1 MLGTA
6 RTHDCI
12 PACSRSSTSYFLL
25 TSCSWRCRLRTVQAY
40 GAGAVS
46 TVRAWDYS
54 RTKFTQ
60 ASPTSTEPT
69 GATVVDNRYPTEDV
83 LRPSYTHVLDELY
96 SKQNLLAEMLLV
108 GIAEMLSLPS
118 TTLSDMCHGPDGRGD
133 FGTIRL
139 LHYPGSPDLTTAERA
154 VANVGIAPHTDFEA
168 FTLMHQD
175 APGLQFIPA
184 GETEWIDAPV
194 RPGEFV
200 VIVGDVLERLTNG
213 VLRATPHRVKLTEHT
228 RNSIIRF
235 NALHPDAIVAPLPA
249 FVSDDRPAAYTPVT
263 MRNHMETTIRN
274 LEKGIPAWDNERNV
288 SRTATYVY

>member
-1 MLGTA
+1 M
-6 RTHDCI
+6 
-12 PACSRSSTSYFLL
+12 
-25 TSCSWRCRLRTVQAY
+25 
-40 GAGAVS
+40 S

-83 LRPSYTHVLDELY
+83 LRPLYTHVLDELY

-168 FTLMHQD
+168 FTLMHQVSLYTAQTRPLCVRCD
-175 APGLQFIPA
+175 VRVSPGCIVQTSTPNAQVTTDPLQINCFEVCI
-184 GETEWIDAPV
+184 W
-194 RPGEFV
+194 EFFDCFMS
-200 VIVGDVLERLTNG
+200 G
-213 VLRATPHRVKLTEHT
+213 
-228 RNSIIRF
+228 
-235 NALHPDAIVAPLPA
+235 
-249 FVSDDRPAAYTPVT
+249 
-263 MRNHMETTIRN
+263 
-274 LEKGIPAWDNERNV
+274 
-288 SRTATYVY
+288 